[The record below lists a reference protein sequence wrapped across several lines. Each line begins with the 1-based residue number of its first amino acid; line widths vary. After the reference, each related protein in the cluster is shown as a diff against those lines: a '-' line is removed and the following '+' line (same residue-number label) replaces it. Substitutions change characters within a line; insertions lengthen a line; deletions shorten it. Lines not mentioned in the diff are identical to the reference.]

1 MVMESLQ
8 RLDPPR
14 RLGKLTLLARLGE
27 GGMASVYVATVGD
40 GPLARLAA
48 VKLLRAG
55 VPDMDYRGRF
65 EDEAKVVV
73 RLHHN
78 NIVDVREAGDVDDQL
93 YILMELIEGRD
104 LSDVWDRCAE
114 RGKAFPIPIAVHMLR
129 EILRGLHYAHTFPGL
144 ALVHR
149 DISPSNILIDWAG
162 AVRLADFGLATSAM
176 KASMTVPGVV
186 FGKVGYMAPEQ
197 ALSEELDGR
206 ADVYSC
212 GVVLWE
218 LITGRPL
225 RGAGIDTQAVADWKA
240 ARPSALS
247 KRVDGDLD
255 AIVHRAL
262 SNDRRGRYETAE
274 AFLQALTQWL
284 ATNAP
289 ETTQETVAA
298 FMLRLFGEAREK
310 DHAAYSALL
319 EHAPRTAEFR
329 RGTRSTRDLV
339 PPTYVEKIPPGT
351 ELAERYRVERTL
363 GRGGMGVVYLAEHI
377 GVGRQVAVKVLT
389 HDWSRHEVVAR
400 RFKEEARAANAA
412 NHPNIVEVYDAGR
425 LDDGRL
431 YMAMEY
437 LTGRS
442 LYEEICEVG
451 PLSPLR
457 TCEVMGAVADA
468 IGAAHHVGIVHRD
481 LKPDNVML
489 VPEDDGYRVKVLDFG
504 ISASAVRSAEEQR
517 LTRPGHCVG
526 TPEYMAP
533 EQAKGHDPTPRF
545 DVYALGVMI
554 YEALC
559 GDPPFI
565 SENMVEV
572 LTRKA
577 TEPPPP
583 LAERV
588 KGLPAALVQLC
599 HACIEV
605 DPQRRPKSADDVAQA
620 LQSIGASL
628 QSGTPLPTAA
638 TTEVDMVVRP
648 SKPAVSESVP
658 AARRRRL
665 WVGAAALIAVIG
677 VGLSAWQLS
686 VARAR
691 RSDDSIAAASSS
703 PGSAPVPPAQS
714 QLPPEVEEKPKAV
727 EVPSDPRPSQP
738 EPEPEPESES
748 DAAPESESEA
758 APELAPDSEP
768 EPESKPAARK
778 TPAAQTRACAQTRA
792 EALGALKRADH
803 RTAYK
808 QSKPKKCWKG
818 HQRDRTRVFV
828 EAAFQLGKY
837 AECVKAGERSK
848 DPKVKRT
855 VATCR
860 LK

>member
-27 GGMASVYVATVGD
+27 GGMASVYVASVGD

-55 VPDMDYRGRF
+55 APDMDYRGRF

-78 NIVDVREAGDVDDQL
+78 NIVDVREAGDVDGQL
-93 YILMELIEGRD
+93 FILMELIEGRD
-104 LSDVWDRCAE
+104 LADVWDRCAE
-114 RGKAFPIPIAVHMLR
+114 KGKAFPIPIAVHLVR

-197 ALSEELDGR
+197 ALSEDLDGR

-225 RGAGIDTQAVADWKA
+225 RGAGTDTQAVADWKA

-247 KRVDGDLD
+247 KRVDDSLD
-255 AIVHRAL
+255 GIVARALANDREGRYESAQAFMRAL
-262 SNDRRGRYETAE
+262 SE
-274 AFLQALTQWL
+274 WL
-284 ATNAP
+284 AANAP
-289 ETTQETVAA
+289 DTTQETVAA
-298 FMLRLFGEAREK
+298 FMMGLFGEAREV

-319 EHAPRTAEFR
+319 EHAPQTTEFR
-329 RGTRSTRDLV
+329 RGTRATRLPA
-339 PPTYVEKIPPGT
+339 PPTDEERITPGT
-351 ELAERYRVERTL
+351 ELAQRYRVERTL

-389 HDWSRHEVVAR
+389 HDWSRHEVVAK

-425 LDDGRL
+425 MDDGRL

-442 LYEEICEVG
+442 LYEEICEEG
-451 PLSPLR
+451 PLTPVR
-457 TCEVMGAVADA
+457 ACEIIGTVAGA
-468 IGAAHHVGIVHRD
+468 IGAAHHVGIIHRD

-489 VPEDDGYRVKVLDFG
+489 VPDAAGQRVKVLDFG

-545 DVYALGVMI
+545 DVYALGVML

-559 GDPPFI
+559 GEPPFI

-588 KGLPAALVQLC
+588 AGLPKSLVELC

-605 DPQRRPKSADDVAQA
+605 DPSRRPQRADEVA
-620 LQSIGASL
+620 ASL
-628 QSGTPLPTAA
+628 LAIGESLRRGTTEPTPAALPLPP
-638 TTEVDMVVRP
+638 RP
-648 SKPAVSESVP
+648 AKPPVSASLP
-658 AARRRRL
+658 AARRRRI
-665 WVGAAALIAVIG
+665 WAIAAGSVGVAA
-677 VGLSAWQLS
+677 VGLLAWQLS
-686 VARAR
+686 IARAGGEGT
-691 RSDDSIAAASSS
+691 AVAASST
-703 PGSAPVPPAQS
+703 SAETPPRESSPPA
-714 QLPPEVEEKPKAV
+714 LPAV
-727 EVPSDPRPSQP
+727 PP
-738 EPEPEPESES
+738 EPEPKSEAAAPVEPEAAEPVEPEAAEPESVV
-748 DAAPESESEA
+748 PEA
-758 APELAPDSEP
+758 AEPDP
-768 EPESKPAARK
+768 KPAAPR
-778 TPAAQTRACAQTRA
+778 TPAAQTKACIDTRKA
-792 EALGALKRADH
+792 AADAAKKADH
-803 RTAYK
+803 RTAYAK
-808 QSKPKKCWKG
+808 SKSKKCWRG
-818 HQRDRTRVFV
+818 HERERTRIFV
-828 EAAFQLGKY
+828 RAAFQQGKY

-848 DPKVKRT
+848 DAEVKRM
-855 VATCR
+855 VGTCR
-860 LK
+860 VKQ

>member
-27 GGMASVYVATVGD
+27 GGMASVYVASVGD
-40 GPLARLAA
+40 GALARLAA
-48 VKLLRAG
+48 VKLLRAD

-78 NIVDVREAGDVDDQL
+78 NIVDVREAGDVGDQL
-93 YILMELIEGRD
+93 FILMELIEGRD
-104 LSDVWDRCAE
+104 LGDVWDRCAKE
-114 RGKAFPIPIAVHMLR
+114 ARAFPIPIAVHLVR

-197 ALSEELDGR
+197 ALGGGLDGR

-225 RGAGIDTQAVADWKA
+225 RGVGTDTRAVADWQA

-247 KRVDGDLD
+247 KRVDERLD
-255 AIVHRAL
+255 GIVAKALAHDREGRYESAQAFMRAL
-262 SNDRRGRYETAE
+262 SE
-274 AFLQALTQWL
+274 WL
-284 ATNAP
+284 AANAP
-289 ETTQETVAA
+289 DTTQETVAA
-298 FMLRLFGEAREK
+298 FMTRLFGDAREV
-310 DHAAYSALL
+310 DHAAYTALL
-319 EHAPRTAEFR
+319 DSAPRTTEFR
-329 RGTRSTRDLV
+329 RNTRATQLPA
-339 PPTYVEKIPPGT
+339 PPTDDERIPPGT

-377 GVGRQVAVKVLT
+377 GVGRHVAVKVLT
-389 HDWSRHEVVAR
+389 HDWSRHEVVAK

-425 LDDGRL
+425 MEDGRL

-442 LYEEICEVG
+442 LYEEIREDG
-451 PLSPLR
+451 PLSPVR
-457 TCEVMGAVADA
+457 ACELIGAVADA
-468 IGAAHHVGIVHRD
+468 IGAAHRVGIVHRD

-489 VPEDDGYRVKVLDFG
+489 VPDVGGHRVKVLDFG

-545 DVYALGVMI
+545 DVYALGVML

-559 GDPPFI
+559 GDPPFV

-588 KGLPAALVQLC
+588 GGLPRTLVELC
-599 HACIEV
+599 HACLEV
-605 DPQRRPKSADDVAQA
+605 DPARRPQRADDVAT
-620 LQSIGASL
+620 SL
-628 QSGTPLPTAA
+628 HAIEESLRRG
-638 TTEVDMVVRP
+638 TTEPTLAAIRPGARSGRP
-648 SKPAVSESVP
+648 SVSEALP
-658 AARRRRL
+658 AARRRRI
-665 WVGAAALIAVIG
+665 WVGALASTTVMAA
-677 VGLSAWQLS
+677 GLLAWQLS
-686 VARAR
+686 IARAGDEPR
-691 RSDDSIAAASSS
+691 VAASSS
-703 PGSAPVPPAQS
+703 SPPARARPRSSEPAAAVPDPDDGQPAP
-714 QLPPEVEEKPKAV
+714 QPAAVGPKPDDGQPAPRPEAVEPEPDDGQPAPQPEVVVPEPSEKPK
-727 EVPSDPRPSQP
+727 PR
-738 EPEPEPESES
+738 
-748 DAAPESESEA
+748 
-758 APELAPDSEP
+758 
-768 EPESKPAARK
+768 
-778 TPAAQTRACAQTRA
+778 TPAAQTKACIDTRNAAA
-792 EALGALKRADH
+792 EAAKKADH
-803 RTAYK
+803 RTAYAK
-808 QSKPKKCWKG
+808 SKSKKCWKG
-818 HQRDRTRVFV
+818 HERERTRIFV
-828 EAAFQLGKY
+828 RAAFQQGKF
-837 AECVKAGERSK
+837 AECFKAGRRSK
-848 DPKVKRT
+848 DATVKRM
-855 VATCR
+855 VEACR
-860 LK
+860 VKQ